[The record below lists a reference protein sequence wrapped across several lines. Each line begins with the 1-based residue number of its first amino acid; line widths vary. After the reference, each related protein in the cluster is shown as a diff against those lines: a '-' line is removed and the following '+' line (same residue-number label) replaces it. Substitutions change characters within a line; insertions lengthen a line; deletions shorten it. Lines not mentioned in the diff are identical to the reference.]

1 MRYPLRVLPYLPL
14 LLALVSASATAQDKT
29 QTTTAPR
36 SSCSRDNALSIIQ
49 RQIDLSKTIDQ
60 DERRIN
66 VLLKAADLTWP
77 LEQNQARATFTDA
90 FDVAMRQ
97 FKEKGEKD
105 SSEGRMKVQGTD
117 YRYTVIT
124 AIAKRDSAWARKLTR
139 QILDEEAEAADKA
152 QKDSAQAARTAEKLL
167 GAAISMIGSDQT
179 AALEFARS
187 SLRYPATFYLPFFFF
202 KMWEANH
209 ALADQFYGEALTAY
223 SQTPM
228 DQFLYLSSYPFAATR
243 EIGEMPAW
251 IYYQVPV
258 GLAPNPSLER
268 MFVLGLLSHARE
280 SIQNPDAAKSGS
292 RFSDN
297 SQVFMALSRLEP
309 LIANSLPDL
318 GPQLAEAKGNIASL
332 LTQPEQQRTS
342 DVLTDPPKR
351 SFDETIESGDRSADA
366 AQREAVIAIAV
377 LNAAETE
384 TLEKLEAAGLKI
396 DDVELRKKIMS
407 LVYFYRSQKVI
418 KEKRIDEARKLA
430 AKVEEPD
437 QRAYL
442 YAQIATESL
451 KQNKVDIEVREM
463 LEDVLDT
470 VAKAPNSEV
479 KVRAMLVVV
488 HIYSTIDPNRAVA
501 LLGDVVTTINHVESI
516 DLSSDRISK
525 RIEGK
530 AFGTYRLLATSGF
543 SPEVVFREMGKLDF
557 DGTLYVASNLSD
569 KSLRALTSLSLAD
582 QCIKDLPPSPKTKPN
597 KPAAPKP

>member
-1 MRYPLRVLPYLPL
+1 MRHPLRVLAYLPL
-14 LLALVSASATAQDKT
+14 LLAFVSASATAQDKT
-29 QTTTAPR
+29 QTTTARP

-66 VLLKAADLTWP
+66 VVLKAADLTWP
-77 LEQNQARATFTDA
+77 LEQSQARATFTDA
-90 FDVAMRQ
+90 FDVATRQ
-97 FKEKGEKD
+97 FKEKGERD
-105 SSEGRMKVQGTD
+105 GSEGRMKVQGID

-124 AIAKRDSAWARKLTR
+124 AIAKRDSAWARRLTK
-139 QILDEEAEAADKA
+139 QILDEEAEAADKS
-152 QKDSAQAARTAEKLL
+152 QKDSAQAARTAQKLL
-167 GAAISMIGSDQT
+167 STALSTIGSDQT

-187 SLRYPATFYLPFFFF
+187 SLRYPATLYLSLFFF

-209 ALADQFYGEALTAY
+209 ALADQFYAEALTAY
-223 SQTPM
+223 AQTPM

-243 EIGEMPAW
+243 EIGEMPLW
-251 IYYQVPV
+251 SPYVVPV
-258 GLAPNPSLER
+258 RLTPNPSLQR
-268 MFVLGLLSHARE
+268 MFVSTLLARARE
-280 SIQNPDAAKSGS
+280 LIQNPSVARSGG

-309 LIANSLPDL
+309 LIANSLPDIA
-318 GPQLAEAKGNIASL
+318 PALAEAKGNIASL
-332 LTQPEQQRTS
+332 LTQPEQQRAT
-342 DVLTDPPKR
+342 DTLTDPPKR
-351 SFDETIESGDRSADA
+351 SFDETIESGDKMADA
-366 AQREAVIAIAV
+366 AQRESVIALAV

-384 TLEKLEAAGLKI
+384 SLEKLEAAGFKI
-396 DDVELRKKIMS
+396 DDMELRKQIMS
-407 LVYFYRSQKVI
+407 LVYFYRSQKTI
-418 KEKRIDEARKLA
+418 KEKKIDEARKLA

-451 KQNKVDIEVREM
+451 KQTKVDTEVREM
-463 LEDVLDT
+463 LEDVLQT
-470 VAKAPNSEV
+470 VGKAPNSEV

-501 LLGDVVTTINHVESI
+501 LLGDVVATINHVASI
-516 DLSSDRISK
+516 DLSGDRISK
-525 RIEGK
+525 RVEGK

-543 SPEVVFREMGKLDF
+543 SPEIVFREMGKLDF

-582 QCIKDLPPSPKTKPN
+582 QCIKDLSPPPKPKPN

>member
-1 MRYPLRVLPYLPL
+1 MRHPLRVLAYLPL
-14 LLALVSASATAQDKT
+14 LLAFVFASATAQDKT
-29 QTTTAPR
+29 QTTTARP

-66 VLLKAADLTWP
+66 VVLKAADLTWP
-77 LEQNQARATFTDA
+77 LEQSQARATFTDA
-90 FDVAMRQ
+90 FDVATRQ
-97 FKEKGEKD
+97 FKEKGERD
-105 SSEGRMKVQGTD
+105 GSEGRMKVQGID

-124 AIAKRDSAWARKLTR
+124 AIAKRDSAWARRLTK
-139 QILDEEAEAADKA
+139 QILDEEAEAADKS
-152 QKDSAQAARTAEKLL
+152 QKDSAQAARTAQKLL
-167 GAAISMIGSDQT
+167 STALSTIGSDQT

-187 SLRYPATFYLPFFFF
+187 SLRYPATLYTSMFLF
-202 KMWEANH
+202 KLSETNRGP
-209 ALADQFYGEALTAY
+209 ADQFYVEALNAY
-223 SQTPM
+223 SRMPM
-228 DQFLYLSSYPFAATR
+228 SQFLYLSSYPFAATR
-243 EIGEMPAW
+243 EIGEMPLW
-251 IYYQVPV
+251 SPYVVPV
-258 GLAPNPSLER
+258 GLTPNPSLQR
-268 MFVLGLLSHARE
+268 MFVSTLLARARE
-280 SIQNPDAAKSGS
+280 LIQNPSVARSGG

-309 LIANSLPDL
+309 LIANSLPDIA
-318 GPQLAEAKGNIASL
+318 PALAEAKGNIASL
-332 LTQPEQQRTS
+332 LTQPEQQRAT
-342 DVLTDPPKR
+342 DTLTDPPKR
-351 SFDETIESGDRSADA
+351 SFDETIESGDKMADA
-366 AQREAVIAIAV
+366 AQRESVIALAV

-384 TLEKLEAAGLKI
+384 SLEKLEAAGFKI
-396 DDVELRKKIMS
+396 DDMELRKQIMS
-407 LVYFYRSQKVI
+407 LVYFYRSQKTI
-418 KEKRIDEARKLA
+418 KEKKIDEARKLA

-451 KQNKVDIEVREM
+451 KQTKVDTEVREM
-463 LEDVLDT
+463 LEDVLQA

-501 LLGDVVTTINHVESI
+501 LLGDVVATINHVASI
-516 DLSSDRISK
+516 DLSGDRISK
-525 RIEGK
+525 RVEGK

-543 SPEVVFREMGKLDF
+543 SPEIVFREMGKLDF

-582 QCIKDLPPSPKTKPN
+582 QCIKDLPPPPKSKPN

>member
-1 MRYPLRVLPYLPL
+1 MRHPLRFLPYLPL
-14 LLALVSASATAQDKT
+14 LLAFVSASAVAQDKT
-29 QTTTAPR
+29 QTTTAR
-36 SSCSRDNALSIIQ
+36 LSSCSRDNALSIIQ

-77 LEQNQARATFTDA
+77 LEQSQARATFTDA
-90 FDVAMRQ
+90 FDVATRQ

-105 SSEGRMKVQGTD
+105 TNEGRSRVQGID

-124 AIAKRDSAWARKLTR
+124 AIAKRDSAWARRLTK
-139 QILDEEAEAADKA
+139 QILDEEADAADKT

-167 GAAISMIGSDQT
+167 STALSMVGSDQT

-187 SLRYPATFYLPFFFF
+187 SLRYPSTFYLPLFLF

-223 SQTPM
+223 AQTPM
-228 DQFLYLSSYPFAATR
+228 DQFLYLSSYPFGATR
-243 EIGEMPAW
+243 EIGEMPVSTF
-251 IYYQVPV
+251 YQVPV
-258 GLAPNPSLER
+258 GFAPNPSLER
-268 MFVLGLLSHARE
+268 MFVLALLSHARE

-297 SQVFMALSRLEP
+297 TQVFMALSRLEP
-309 LIANSLPDL
+309 LVANSLPDL
-318 GPQLAEAKGNIASL
+318 APQLAEAKGNIASL
-332 LTQPEQQRTS
+332 LTQPEQQRAS
-342 DVLTDPPKR
+342 DTLTDPPKR
-351 SFDETIESGDRSADA
+351 SFDETIERGDRSADA

-384 TLEKLEAAGLKI
+384 SLEKLEAASLKI
-396 DDVELRKKIMS
+396 DDVELRKQIMS
-407 LVYFYRSQKVI
+407 LVYFYRSQKLI
-418 KEKRIDEARKLA
+418 KEKKLDEARKLA

-451 KQNKVDIEVREM
+451 KQTRNDTAVREM
-463 LEDVLDT
+463 LEDVLQA

-501 LLGDVVTTINHVESI
+501 LLGEVVTTINRVELVE
-516 DLSSDRISK
+516 LSSDRISK
-525 RIEGK
+525 RVEGK
-530 AFGTYRLLATSGF
+530 AFGTYRLLATPGF
-543 SPEVVFREMGKLDF
+543 SPEIVFREMGKLDF

-582 QCIKDLPPSPKTKPN
+582 QCIKDLPPPPKPTPN